1 MQNSFF
7 YKEDNE
13 KLENKNIESYPLKEF
28 NKLNSD
34 DNDKDDFILTDY
46 PTNETAKNAKD
57 DDFILTDQHINEAAK
72 KAVEEVGPR
81 MYELTG
87 FIGSLAD
94 FWFIACHGSQNDA
107 QKIVAKGMNDYMQ
120 KTGIKPV
127 LIFMGGDNLY
137 DYGATKPNDDIFKRA
152 HTKIYE
158 FGIPSILTAGNH
170 DLNMHKKS
178 KLGKLYGLAALINE
192 CAHTYLP
199 DGSQQDMQSVSDLR
213 DFFKQEKID
222 IKKLQ
227 SWVMPYYF
235 GGFWAKNLDFFNL
248 NSCTLVKD
256 FLNHLRKKKSKLST
270 PINQFEWLLQE
281 KFKIKP
287 GQDPSNKATF
297 YNMHFPVFPLGKRS
311 DHKHLDTYTFLSKKN
326 VKALQDHFGIKTD
339 SQYEFLA
346 LIFEE
351 YALWPDT
358 ILNGHEH
365 AQSVVDVQLAL
376 KPLLD
381 EYRKIQEL
389 KNSMFKNKPENN
401 LNLDAEDLKKSAPI
415 KTIQICNGGGGGDLE
430 KRRNF
435 AAQDSTGFFLSEHG
449 FLSIKIDLV
458 HPKKFEFEF
467 PMNYGLRFNNSSL
480 EPLRE
485 PSQDK
490 SVEVFRELIIAASKT
505 YFQSLSLNFK
515 IEQEA
520 KNQFKS
526 NLKSLGYFGN
536 TFHAVYENMSS
547 LSENISTGFN
557 KLINKSQ
564 PEDADY
570 VQTLFAY
577 INQPHPPELKS
588 VAKLF
593 CEQIKKLSDQTY
605 FHIFYRYLHSA
616 SKDKDRQASCI
627 SIQEAI
633 EVAQKELQ
641 PLTPAYNRNY

>member
-1 MQNSFF
+1 MQNRFF
-7 YKEDNE
+7 YNDEIENI
-13 KLENKNIESYPLKEF
+13 ENKNIESYPLKDF
-28 NKLNSD
+28 NLLNPD
-34 DNDKDDFILTDY
+34 DKEDDFILTDHH
-46 PTNETAKNAKD
+46 A
-57 DDFILTDQHINEAAK
+57 NEAAK

-107 QKIVAKGMNDYMQ
+107 QKTVAKGMNDYIQ

-152 HTKIYE
+152 HTKIYV

-199 DGSQQDMQSVSDLR
+199 DGSQPDMQSVSDLR

-235 GGFWAKNLDFFNL
+235 GGFWSKNWDLFNV

-256 FLNHLRKKKSKLST
+256 FLNHLRRKKSKLST

-281 KFKIKP
+281 KFKIRP
-287 GQDPSNKATF
+287 GQDRSNKATF

-311 DHKHLDTYTFLSKKN
+311 DPKHLDTHTFLSKKN
-326 VKALQDHFGIKTD
+326 VEALQDHFGIKTE
-339 SQYEFLA
+339 SQYDFLA

-381 EYRKIQEL
+381 EYRKIQE
-389 KNSMFKNKPENN
+389 KKPRENN
-401 LNLDAEDLKKSAPI
+401 LHLNTDFKKIAPS

-458 HPKKFEFEF
+458 NPKKFEFEF

-485 PSQDK
+485 SSQDK

-577 INQPHPPELKS
+577 INQPHPPELKTI
-588 VAKLF
+588 AKFF

-605 FHIFYRYLHSA
+605 LHFFYKYLHSA

-627 SIQEAI
+627 TIQEAI